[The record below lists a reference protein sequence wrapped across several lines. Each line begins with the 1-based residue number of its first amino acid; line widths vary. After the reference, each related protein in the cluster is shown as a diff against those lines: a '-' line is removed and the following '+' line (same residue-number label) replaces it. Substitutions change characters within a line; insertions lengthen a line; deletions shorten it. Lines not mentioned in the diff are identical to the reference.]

1 MPASFSPWTTSCAF
15 AISMSLLSFAL
26 RSSIDHSTNS
36 QFCVDFFLQTK
47 IKQPRHRKRFLQLLS
62 LRISFEI
69 LTSILLGNHAVSSKT
84 LLGKQ
89 IGLPRRILVDL
100 QDFRDRVDG
109 NLRVFM
115 KLPVGLGTRHH
126 QRSYRLGLC
135 LERFLGRSDAVLN
148 RGIFFQNACQD
159 VHLKAIARDDNGGR
173 RERSPLYRV
182 ARQRL

>member
-26 RSSIDHSTNS
+26 RSSFNHLTNS

-47 IKQPRHRKRFLQLLS
+47 IEHTRHGKRFLQLLS
-62 LRISFEI
+62 VRISFEI

-89 IGLPRRILVDL
+89 ISLPCRILVDL
-100 QDFRDRVDG
+100 QNFRDGFDR

-115 KLPVGLGTRHH
+115 KLPVGFGPCHH
-126 QRSYRLGLC
+126 
-135 LERFLGRSDAVLN
+135 
-148 RGIFFQNACQD
+148 
-159 VHLKAIARDDNGGR
+159 
-173 RERSPLYRV
+173 
-182 ARQRL
+182 